1 MVKKLET
8 SFDVI
13 IVGAGLAGLSCA
25 VELTKKKKKVLILE
39 AEPVIGG
46 RTSSYNVGGM
56 EVESGFHRFIGYYSH
71 LPKILKTV
79 GINLDD
85 MLTWEE
91 KVHVRVTDKHPM
103 EFGMAPVFGATK
115 TIKGLI
121 GNNQYLSTKDKLSL
135 IPFFINGFKDY
146 LTSPNK
152 LDSYSI
158 KKYALQ
164 HGVTT
169 RAFHSV
175 VIPLSTGVF
184 FLPPERYSAYVFF
197 GLFAP
202 AIPKFY
208 KMRVGAYLGGMTEV
222 MCKPIADWLVRKGGT
237 ILTNAKVDS
246 LIYRDNKIE
255 GVTLKSGETLLAK
268 HTVVATSLHSAKQL
282 LFPYFSDDDWFKPM
296 FKLPL
301 MPAVSMQIELTE
313 PALPLDVT
321 TFAPYTYLASFA
333 EQSRTTFRNSKGRLS
348 IILSPPEKF
357 LMMDPKDTLEIIIKD
372 AKRIGIHLDEKIL
385 SYRQVNHFYDFH
397 TLEPGYQNLRPTQKT
412 HVNGLL
418 LAGDYTKQPY
428 FATME
433 GATYSGI
440 KAAKLILAVK

>member
-1 MVKKLET
+1 MAT
-8 SFDVI
+8 NFDVI

-25 VELTKKKKKVLILE
+25 VELTKRKKKVLIVE
-39 AEPVIGG
+39 AEPVLGG
-46 RTSSYNVGGM
+46 RTSSYYLDGM

-79 GINLDD
+79 GINLND

-115 TIKGLI
+115 TFKGLF
-121 GNNQYLSTKDKLSL
+121 GNNQYLSAKDKISL
-135 IPFFINGFKDY
+135 IPFFLNGFKDY
-146 LTSPNK
+146 LTSPTK

-158 KKYALQ
+158 KQYALK

-202 AIPKFY
+202 VIPKFY
-208 KMRVGAYLGGMTEV
+208 QMRVGAYLGGMTEV
-222 MCKPIADWLVRKGGT
+222 MCKPIADWIIRKGGT
-237 ILTNAKVDS
+237 ILTKAKVES
-246 LIYRDNKIE
+246 LVFEDNKIE
-255 GVTLKSGETLLAK
+255 GITLVSGDTFLAK

-282 LFPYFSDDDWFKPM
+282 LFQYFSDDDCFKPM

-313 PALPLDVT
+313 PSLPLDIT
-321 TFAPYTYLASFA
+321 TFAPFTCLASFA

-348 IILSPPEKF
+348 AILSPPEKF
-357 LMMDPKDTLEIIIKD
+357 LKMDPKDTLKFVIDD
-372 AKRIGIHLDEKIL
+372 AKRIGLHLEDKVV
-385 SYRQVNHFYDFH
+385 SYRQINHFYDFH
-397 TLEPGYQNLRPTQKT
+397 TLEPGYQKFRPSQNT
-412 HVNGLL
+412 HINGLL

-433 GATYSGI
+433 GAAYSGI
-440 KAAKLILAVK
+440 KAAKLI